1 MALGIPNRLI
11 VLGVLAIAFFIPKRA
26 EGAGTAVRSI
36 SESLSASFTAL
47 GSTKFE
53 PVFNPTVGL
62 SGNIGERIVSRAFGD
77 DPTGEPTTVV
87 TGGLKRITVPGISKP
102 EEIAE
107 AQKPFFDPG
116 IIVDDPSLEQDPDLI
131 DISGG

>member
-47 GSTKFE
+47 GSTKFQ
-53 PVFNPTVGL
+53 PVSNPTVGL
-62 SGNIGERIVSRAFGD
+62 SGNIGERIVSRVFD
-77 DPTGEPTTVV
+77 DPTPAIEIPGVVVPAVPAVEPPAVPAVEPPATPAIEVEPTD
-87 TGGLKRITVPGISKP
+87 
-102 EEIAE
+102 E
-107 AQKPFFDPG
+107 DPYPIG
-116 IIVDDPSLEQDPDLI
+116 
-131 DISGG
+131 

>member
-77 DPTGEPTTVV
+77 DPTGEPTTVI
-87 TGGLKRITVPGISKP
+87 TGGRRP